1 MMCKTDGCREDA
13 GGGTHCPSCWAQNNP
28 YEPKPWFCDAC
39 DEEVDGHFTKQR
51 VPHKAPGLWLCAH
64 CAAFYRGY

>member
-13 GGGTHCPSCWAQNNP
+13 RGGTHCAFHTMLDMDSIHAS
-28 YEPKPWFCDAC
+28 WFCDAC

-64 CAAFYRGY
+64 CAAFYRGW